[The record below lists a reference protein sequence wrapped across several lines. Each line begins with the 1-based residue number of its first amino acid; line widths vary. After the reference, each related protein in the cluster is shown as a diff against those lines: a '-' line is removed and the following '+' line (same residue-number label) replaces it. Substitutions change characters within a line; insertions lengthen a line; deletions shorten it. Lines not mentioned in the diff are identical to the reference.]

1 MKTTKAIEDVIAE
14 RDRQK
19 TVEGWS
25 EAHDNEHALGEMAL
39 AGACYALQFALPK
52 PGPNKLWPW
61 DHKWWKPKE
70 PRRDL
75 GRAAALILAEI
86 ERLDRLAAPV
96 QGVEA
101 QAPGGGDNAVN

>member
-1 MKTTKAIEDVIAE
+1 VKTTKAIEDVIAE

-61 DHKWWKPKE
+61 DRKWWKPKE

-75 GRAAALILAEI
+75 VRAAALILAEI
-86 ERLDRLAAPV
+86 ERLDRLAAPI

-101 QAPGGGDNAVN
+101 QAPGGGA